1 MLAGNRTRIAGSI
14 RSEVLV
20 STPADRRDLTD
31 LEVSDPRFERDGIR
45 QLTVGSAALGGR
57 GDISLYVPTGTGP
70 GEQLPVVL
78 LLHGSY
84 GSHWAWFGKGGAH
97 RTARRLASAGTIRP
111 MVLACP
117 SDGLWRS
124 SSGYVDQP
132 GGAFEAW
139 IVQDAVGAVR
149 RLLDL
154 RPETSPLFIA
164 GLSMGGY
171 GALRLGAK
179 HAAMF
184 AGISAHSSVTRVGQM
199 TESVRE
205 ATPLDAIAAAD
216 LDVLGWMERRRED
229 LPPLR
234 FDCGLDDHLLAGN
247 RRLHE
252 ALVAAGIA
260 HVYAEY
266 PGGHTW
272 GYWEAH
278 LDETLLFFE
287 SVLRGAAAAAE

>member
-1 MLAGNRTRIAGSI
+1 
-14 RSEVLV
+14 VP
-20 STPADRRDLTD
+20 TPADGPGLPD
-31 LEVSDPRFERDGIR
+31 LEVSDPRFELDGIR
-45 QLTVGSAALGGR
+45 HVTVSSAALGGR
-57 GDISLYVPTGTGP
+57 GDVSVYVPVGTGP

-117 SDGLWRS
+117 SDGLWRA
-124 SSGYVDQP
+124 SSGYVDHA
-132 GGAFEAW
+132 GGAFETW
-139 IVQDAVGAVR
+139 IAQDAVGAVR

-154 RPETSPLFIA
+154 RPGASPLFIA

-179 HAAMF
+179 HAGLF
-184 AGISAHSSVTRVGQM
+184 AGISAHSSVTRVGDVARFV
-199 TESVRE
+199 EGASP
-205 ATPLDAIAAAD
+205 ADAIPAAELD
-216 LDVLGWMERRRED
+216 LLGWMQRRRAD

-234 FDCGLDDHLLAGN
+234 FDCGVDDHLLAGN
-247 RRLHE
+247 RLLHE
-252 ALVAAGIA
+252 ALVASDIA
-260 HVYAEY
+260 HTYTEF

-272 GYWEAH
+272 EYWSAH
-278 LDETLLFFE
+278 VEDSLVFFE
-287 SVLRGAAAAAE
+287 SALRKSEASAG

>member
-1 MLAGNRTRIAGSI
+1 MPVHGPQPL
-14 RSEVLV
+14 
-20 STPADRRDLTD
+20 DLQGPN
-31 LEVSDPRFERDGIR
+31 LEVSDPRFELDGIR
-45 QLTVGSAALGGR
+45 HVTVGSAALGGR
-57 GDISLYVPTGTGP
+57 GDISVYVPAGTGP
-70 GEQLPVVL
+70 GAQLPVVL

-117 SDGLWRS
+117 SDGLWRDA
-124 SSGYVDQP
+124 SGYVDHA
-132 GGAFEAW
+132 GGAFETW

-154 RPETSPLFIA
+154 RPGASPLFIA

-179 HAAMF
+179 HAGLF
-184 AGISAHSSVTRVGQM
+184 AGISAHSSVTRVGDVARFVQGASP
-199 TESVRE
+199 E
-205 ATPLDAIAAAD
+205 DAIPPAELD
-216 LDVLGWMERRRED
+216 LLGWMERRRAD

-234 FDCGLDDHLLAGN
+234 FDCGVDDHLLAGN
-247 RRLHE
+247 RLLHE
-252 ALVAAGIA
+252 ALVASGIA

-272 GYWEAH
+272 DYWEAH
-278 LDETLLFFE
+278 LEDTLVFFE
-287 SVLRGAAAAAE
+287 SALRGAAAAAAAAG

>member
-1 MLAGNRTRIAGSI
+1 MPVHGPQPL
-14 RSEVLV
+14 
-20 STPADRRDLTD
+20 DLQGPN
-31 LEVSDPRFERDGIR
+31 LEVSDPRFELDGIR
-45 QLTVGSAALGGR
+45 HVTVGSAALGGR
-57 GDISLYVPTGTGP
+57 GDISVYVPAGTGP
-70 GEQLPVVL
+70 GAQLPVVL

-117 SDGLWRS
+117 SDGLWRDA
-124 SSGYVDQP
+124 SGYVDHA
-132 GGAFEAW
+132 GGAFETW

-154 RPETSPLFIA
+154 RPGASPLFIA

-179 HAAMF
+179 HAGLF
-184 AGISAHSSVTRVGQM
+184 AGISAHSSVTRVGDVARFVQGASP
-199 TESVRE
+199 E
-205 ATPLDAIAAAD
+205 DAIPPAELD
-216 LDVLGWMERRRED
+216 LLGWMERRRAD

-234 FDCGLDDHLLAGN
+234 FDCGVDDHLLAGN
-247 RRLHE
+247 RLLHE
-252 ALVAAGIA
+252 ALVASGIA

-272 GYWEAH
+272 DYWEAH
-278 LDETLLFFE
+278 LEDTLVFFE
-287 SVLRGAAAAAE
+287 SALRGAEAAAAAAG